1 MGFATA
7 FGFGGMERRS
17 FDEFAVKLDY
27 GDAFRFE
34 HLMNVF
40 FYTSN
45 TREVAAGTRDVCSR
59 WIRIEAIQRQ
69 SGL

>member
-1 MGFATA
+1 
-7 FGFGGMERRS
+7 MERRS

-45 TREVAAGTRDVCSR
+45 TGKLLQVRVMFSRAGFELKQYKGSRDYDDYSFDR
-59 WIRIEAIQRQ
+59 
-69 SGL
+69 